1 MIKYALSGR
10 LPDNHHLIRGL
21 SCDGEGVFLAGDV
34 PLIYRVAE
42 RHLAFPTRLVR
53 DANSKGY

>member
-1 MIKYALSGR
+1 

-34 PLIYRVAE
+34 PLIYRRGRASSGAVAE